1 MTNEEAIN
9 HLVNILSEVNRTGDA
24 VCYITSEDN
33 ETIKTAIKALEQQPC
48 EDAISRQK
56 AIEAFQM
63 FREYESNRNN
73 KEWVDR
79 IETVVNQLPSVQPI
93 YNTSEWCY
101 DCSEHNHDKHCCPRF
116 NRVIHNAIEEV
127 KKSKKFLILER

>member
-1 MTNEEAIN
+1 MTTLKEALDQLAEG
-9 HLVNILSEVNRTGDA
+9 HEL
-24 VCYITSEDN
+24 DN
-33 ETIKTAIKALEQQPC
+33 EQKELIIKKWQKELGIQPC

-93 YNTSEWCY
+93 YNTSE
-101 DCSEHNHDKHCCPRF
+101 
-116 NRVIHNAIEEV
+116 
-127 KKSKKFLILER
+127 